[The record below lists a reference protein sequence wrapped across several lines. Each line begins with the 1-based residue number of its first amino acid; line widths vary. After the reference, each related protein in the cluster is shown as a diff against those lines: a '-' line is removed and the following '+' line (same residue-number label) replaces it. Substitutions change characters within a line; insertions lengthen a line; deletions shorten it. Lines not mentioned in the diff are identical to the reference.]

1 MNSDLCKR
9 FFSAHVELIED
20 KEGNLIDTKNY
31 CSDFCHKQNNKK
43 YEGWNGLNEI
53 SFSQKCENQNCFN
66 LIVGVNE

>member
-1 MNSDLCKR
+1 MQTLQHTFN
-9 FFSAHVELIED
+9 SAHIELIED

-53 SFSQKCENQNCFN
+53 SFTQKCENQNCFN